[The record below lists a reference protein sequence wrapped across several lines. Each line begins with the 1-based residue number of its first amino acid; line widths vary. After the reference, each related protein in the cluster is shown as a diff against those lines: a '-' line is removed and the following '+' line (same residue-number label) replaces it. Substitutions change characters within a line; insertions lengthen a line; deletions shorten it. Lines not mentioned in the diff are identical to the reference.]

1 MDPDDYIPLCKA
13 MGWPEWQP
21 ALFFIERLVR
31 RSVVRNPEKAWW
43 IERRTDAAKEWRSKY
58 WVCPHVALCILE
70 RWAREKLYEAGY
82 YIAPSDAAYELF
94 TVDRDEWM
102 ESMEAQETEADAQ
115 IAALKTLCKETD
127 DGEA

>member
-1 MDPDDYIPLCKA
+1 MNPEDYIPLCEA
-13 MGWPEWQP
+13 LGWPEWGGVRLRKRLRYDHRRWQIEVVSP
-21 ALFFIERLVR
+21 LERASWTTTEAFI
-31 RSVVRNPEKAWW
+31 
-43 IERRTDAAKEWRSKY
+43 
-58 WVCPHVALCILE
+58 ALCILE

-94 TVDRDEWM
+94 TVDRDEWV

-127 DGEA
+127 DGDA